1 MALSI
6 CLEKEGIG
14 IKGAFCSDMLDSGL
28 GYMARNLE
36 DVQMVTAIIDP

>member
-6 CLEKEGIG
+6 CLEKEGIR
-14 IKGAFCSDMLDSGL
+14 IKGAFCSDSGL
-28 GYMARNLE
+28 GYIARNLE